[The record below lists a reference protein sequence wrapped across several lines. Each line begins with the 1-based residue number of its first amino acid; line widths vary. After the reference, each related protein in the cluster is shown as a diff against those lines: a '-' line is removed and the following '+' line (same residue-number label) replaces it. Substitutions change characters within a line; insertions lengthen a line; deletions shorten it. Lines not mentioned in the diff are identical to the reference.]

1 MPGLSAI
8 TLRFGAKNCQI
19 TTQDPAAF
27 HARIDLQR
35 VGAIDISRHSTTEAE
50 FTRAEDLLRDG
61 DDALMVVLLERGALG
76 SRQQREE
83 YQTFVASNAFV
94 IDSAYCNSTLVAND
108 SQFWILK
115 IQRQKIAALLPA

>member
-1 MPGLSAI
+1 
-8 TLRFGAKNCQI
+8 
-19 TTQDPAAF
+19 
-27 HARIDLQR
+27 
-35 VGAIDISRHSTTEAE
+35 
-50 FTRAEDLLRDG
+50 
-61 DDALMVVLLERGALG
+61 VLLERGALG